1 MGQDRLIRFSYEVVV
16 TAEGGSTYVRVLRTP
31 TSAGRVSDQ
40 KKEGVVVTPLRITL
54 V

>member
-16 TAEGGSTYVRVLRTP
+16 TAFGGSTYVLMYRTK
-31 TSAGRVSDQ
+31 